1 MVDAYCKDCKA
12 PMGGDEYGLSIMDFG
27 TKKLY
32 LKTLQEFHS
41 EINCTNKGKVN

>member
-1 MVDAYCKDCKA
+1 MVDAYCKDCEA

-27 TKKLY
+27 TKKQY

-41 EINCTNKGKVN
+41 DISCSKKGMTS